1 MGICYSVDASPVRNR
16 VFIKGGGEQDPDQA
30 DITSRP
36 EKKEVSQKTK
46 ETETNKA
53 TASKHDFS
61 ENKTVIPLLAKLQTE
76 CWNGYV
82 STGRGCHTLF
92 QLVDTDSNGV
102 ISWKELN
109 FFLQNVR
116 SKDINPAAKK
126 DLLTQAADGNLNFNQ
141 FQSWLIKATK
151 VDPGLDNA
159 YATEHYNKSLGKTE
173 RPMNYSWNKD
183 SMSQNL
189 RRMQYAVRGEVV
201 FRADACKYIYLW
213 IDICLYS
220 FLPVFFLT

>member
-1 MGICYSVDASPVRNR
+1 M
-16 VFIKGGGEQDPDQA
+16 
-30 DITSRP
+30 
-36 EKKEVSQKTK
+36 
-46 ETETNKA
+46 
-53 TASKHDFS
+53 
-61 ENKTVIPLLAKLQTE
+61 AKLQTE
-76 CWNGYV
+76 CWDGYV

-92 QLVDTDSNGV
+92 QIVDTDSKGAV
-102 ISWKELN
+102 SWKELN

-159 YATEHYNKSLGKTE
+159 YANEHYNKSLGKTE

-201 FRADACKYIYLW
+201 LRADACKYR
-213 IDICLYS
+213 
-220 FLPVFFLT
+220 